1 MIWSGRVTNLAFGQ
15 AGYYTSCVL
24 HLRIHFV
31 CSKKTT
37 PADYSFQALRIFVH
51 LERNFTKVY
60 CFNHLAYNSLIEYE
74 SMLTLHFLSYHR
86 ILALKEGRPA
96 WPHRRLF
103 PTIYRIGR
111 VDNPNHASRL
121 FYKKTPELLEKSTH
135 NPTLFEIFL
144 PKKNYFPLAKSTR
157 SLAFSL
163 KYLLQKNRQ
172 FLSK

>member
-1 MIWSGRVTNLAFGQ
+1 LVRQGNQFSIWSGR
-15 AGYYTSCVL
+15 VL

-74 SMLTLHFLSYHR
+74 NMLTLHFLSYHT

-96 WPHRRLF
+96 WLHRRLF

-144 PKKNYFPLAKSTR
+144 PKKIFSFSEINPQPGLFSQVSFAKKSTI
-157 SLAFSL
+157 FI
-163 KYLLQKNRQ
+163 KIIM
-172 FLSK
+172 